1 MPSGRLDAMAS
12 QKTQLGRRE
21 QNKAEKWQRIVGA
34 AAKLFAERGYEGTTT
49 TEVAR
54 AAGIGTGSLFLY
66 VPTKEHLLVAVF
78 RDQVDAA
85 WHLAVAGIDP
95 SQPFQS
101 QIECLLFSVI
111 DFCEQSPEL
120 LSMYVKILPFIS
132 GPLRSEASE
141 SLKTHRRLMEE
152 VIGTAIAN
160 RLLQRNVPI
169 ATLAANLD
177 ALFTHHLRRRVA
189 GSTTA
194 TECRTEF
201 SDSIELQLRGL
212 VPKRR

>member
-1 MPSGRLDAMAS
+1 MVS
-12 QKTQLGRRE
+12 QQSQLGRRE

-34 AAKLFAERGYEGTTT
+34 AAKLFAERGYDGTTT

-85 WHLAVAGIDP
+85 WHLAAAGVDP
-95 SQPFQS
+95 SQPFQT
-101 QIECLLFSVI
+101 QIEYLLLSVI
-111 DFCEQSPEL
+111 NFCEQSPEL

-132 GPLRSEASE
+132 GTLRAEASE
-141 SLKTHRRLMEE
+141 SLMMHRRVMEG
-152 VIGTAIAN
+152 IIAAAIVN
-160 RLLQRNVPI
+160 GWLQRDVPI
-169 ATLAANLD
+169 STLAANLD

>member
-1 MPSGRLDAMAS
+1 MVS
-12 QKTQLGRRE
+12 QKSQPGRRE
-21 QNKAEKWQRIVGA
+21 QNKAEKWERIVDA

-85 WHLAVAGIDP
+85 WQLAASGIDP
-95 SQPFQS
+95 AQPFQV
-101 QIECLLFSVI
+101 QIESLLFSVI

-120 LSMYVKILPFIS
+120 LSMYVKVLPFIS
-132 GPLRSEASE
+132 EPLRAEAGE
-141 SLKTHRRLMEE
+141 SLRTHRRLMEE
-152 VIGTAIAN
+152 VIGAAIEN

-194 TECRTEF
+194 AECRSEF

>member
-1 MPSGRLDAMAS
+1 MPS
-12 QKTQLGRRE
+12 QKPLLGRRE
-21 QNKAEKWQRIVGA
+21 QNKAEKWERIVGA
-34 AAKLFAERGYEGTTT
+34 AAILFAERGYEGTTT

-78 RDQVDAA
+78 RDQVDGA
-85 WHLAVAGIDP
+85 WHLSAAGIDP
-95 SQPFQS
+95 SQPFQT
-101 QIECLLFSVI
+101 QIEYLLFSVI

-120 LSMYVKILPFIS
+120 LSMYVKVLPFVA
-132 GPLRSEASE
+132 GPLRAEAGE
-141 SLKTHRRLMEE
+141 SLRTHRRIMED
-152 VIGTAIAN
+152 VIGVAIEN
-160 RLLQRNVPI
+160 GHLQRDVPI

-194 TECRTEF
+194 TECRIEF

-212 VPKRR
+212 ILKAS

>member
-1 MPSGRLDAMAS
+1 MAS
-12 QKTQLGRRE
+12 EKSQPGRRE
-21 QNKAEKWQRIVGA
+21 QNKAEKWERIVGA

-78 RDQVDAA
+78 REQVDAA
-85 WHLAVAGIDP
+85 WHLAAAGIDP
-95 SQPFQS
+95 LQPFQT
-101 QIECLLFSVI
+101 QIEYLLFSVI

-120 LSMYVKILPFIS
+120 LSMYVKILPFIA
-132 GPLRSEASE
+132 GPLRAEASE
-141 SLKTHRRLMEE
+141 SMKSHRRLMEE
-152 VIGTAIAN
+152 VIGAAIAN
-160 RLLQRNVPI
+160 RHLQRNVPI

-177 ALFTHHLRRRVA
+177 ALFTHHLRRRVG

-194 TECRTEF
+194 AECRTEF
-201 SDSIELQLRGL
+201 SESIELQLRGL